1 MSEELNLEDEQRKE
15 PRFPC
20 VGFPLLYS
28 ALNDANVKDLGCKL
42 HHAAAVDMS
51 LLGMAFD
58 IKEPLLI
65 GDKLLIQP
73 DNNSED
79 SKEKILTE
87 VCWCR
92 KLSSG
97 GYRVGLVIVT
107 NISQQK
113 TNKQQV
119 ASKIKKIV
127 NRETPAE
134 IVIVCPACKK
144 HSTFLFFDYQPVLEG
159 KGLMP
164 LYDCSSCGTTR
175 SLTGIIS

>member
-1 MSEELNLEDEQRKE
+1 MTEHSEDERRSE

-20 VGFPLLYS
+20 IGFPLLYS
-28 ALNDANVKDLGCKL
+28 AVDDANVKDLGRKL

-58 IKEPLLI
+58 IEEPLLV
-65 GDKLLIQP
+65 GDKLLVQP

-79 SKEKILTE
+79 SEERILTE
-87 VCWCR
+87 VCWCK

-107 NISQQK
+107 NVSQQK
-113 TNKQQV
+113 TNKQQI

-127 NRETPAE
+127 NRETPAV
-134 IVIVCPACKK
+134 IVIVCPSCEK
-144 HSTFLFFDYQPVLEG
+144 HSTFFFFEYQPVFEG
-159 KGLMP
+159 KGVMP
-164 LYDCSSCGTTR
+164 LYNCSSCGTTR
-175 SLTGIIS
+175 SLAGIIR